1 MKESEYQIDMK
12 SFEAFPPLC
21 IGSLTVPR
29 PIIQGG
35 MGVGISLSSLAGAVA
50 KEGGVGVISAAH
62 PGFLEPDFDQD
73 PRGANLRGLAK
84 HIHRAKEIAGIQTAA
99 SVTSPNAGTCGS
111 AAPSAPVPPES
122 RPEAASASS
131 RRGLIGVNIMYA
143 MEGYED
149 FVRCAAQNGADLIIS
164 GAGLPADL
172 PALVE
177 GTKAMIAP
185 IVSPPKAARV
195 LLKRWDKHYNRTAD
209 LVVIEGPKA
218 GGHLGYSPEEIKA
231 HEATGYDREIL
242 EIFGIVKEYE
252 EKYQRHIPVVFGG
265 GVFTHEDILH
275 YLSLGC
281 SGVQIAS
288 RFVATAECDADQ
300 RYKNAYLAAKKK
312 DIVIVKSPVGM
323 PGRALNNGFV
333 QRTKLRQEPIRHCWN
348 CLRTCDR
355 KTIPYCITQ
364 ALINAAKGDL
374 DNALIFCG
382 DEVGRIHEMTTVPE
396 LMRELCG
403 E

>member
-1 MKESEYQIDMK
+1 MK

-62 PGFLEPDFDQD
+62 PGFLEPDFDRD
-73 PRGANLRGLAK
+73 PRSANLRGLAK
-84 HIHRAKEIAGIQTAA
+84 HIHRAKEIAGIRTISNAKCTRTA
-99 SVTSPNAGTCGS
+99 SCSDS
-111 AAPSAPVPPES
+111 AAPSGSAFSGSGSALDSSAP
-122 RPEAASASS
+122 
-131 RRGLIGVNIMYA
+131 RRGLVGVNIMCA

-164 GAGLPADL
+164 GAGLPVDL

-177 GTKAMIAP
+177 GTGAMIAP

-195 LLKRWDKHYNRTAD
+195 LLKRWDKHYGRTAD

-231 HEATGYDREIL
+231 HEATGYDKEIL
-242 EIFGIVKEYE
+242 EILGIVKEYE

-265 GVFTHEDILH
+265 GVFTHGDILH

-288 RFVATAECDADQ
+288 RFVATAECDADR
-300 RYKNAYLAAKKK
+300 RYKDAYLAAKKE

-323 PGRALNNGFV
+323 PGRALNNDFV

-374 DNALIFCG
+374 NNALIFCG
-382 DEVGRIHEMTTVPE
+382 EEVGRIHKMTTVPE